1 MHQISFFHPPE
12 NSTAAVHGLELL
24 GERLATYLDPQ
35 QVNQIRRAYYY
46 AEQAHEGQRR
56 RSGEAYVTHPLAV
69 AGILADM
76 HMDAASLM
84 AAMLHDVIEDTGI
97 SKDALKQQFGESVAE
112 LVDGVSKLSQMENR
126 SRAEAQ
132 AENFQKMAMA
142 MARDIRVI
150 LVKLADRLHNMR
162 TLDSLNAEKRHRIA
176 SETLEIYAPIAQRLG
191 MQNVRVE
198 LQDLSFNAVYPMRAR
213 RIRAAIKNASRNR
226 KEVVE
231 KITQDIEHCLRQED
245 HQAEVIGREKPVY
258 SIYQKMKSK
267 RKSFSEIMDIFAFRI
282 IVDSVDTCY
291 RVLGCMH
298 NLYKPVPGQFKDYI
312 AIPKANGYQ
321 SLHTVLIGLNGIPI
335 EIQIRTREMEDMAN
349 NGIAAHWLYKSN
361 PAEAVNGSH
370 SRARR
375 WVQGLLEMQQ
385 SAGNSLEFIETVKI
399 DLFPNEIF
407 VFTPRGQI
415 IELPQGATPI
425 DFAYAVHSD
434 VGNMTVACKVNR
446 RLAPLSEILHS
457 GDTVEVI
464 TAPGAHPNP
473 GWLNFVMSAK
483 ARTAIRHYLKHQRHS
498 EAIELGQR
506 LLEKALHS
514 FGANF
519 SELTEEQKN
528 VLLANTGC
536 PDFSKVLEE
545 IGLGKRASLIAAR
558 QLLAS
563 TDVEAEK
570 NLTLKGRYASS
581 AKNKQAPLIIQG
593 TEGFLINFAKCC
605 YPIPGDHIVG
615 HISAERGLVVH
626 TEACHNSIELRDKPE
641 RLVALRWAE
650 NIDREFSVEIRVQ
663 LEKRR
668 GIIAQLAT
676 KITSLDANI
685 EKITVEDENPRI
697 SIIQL
702 LLGVRSR
709 VHLAQIMK
717 KLRHIK
723 AVSSVTRIKK

>member
-12 NSTAAVHGLELL
+12 NSTDSVHGLELL
-24 GERLATYLDPQ
+24 GEQLATYLDSSQ
-35 QVNQIRRAYYY
+35 INQIKRAYYY

-76 HMDAASLM
+76 HMDSASLM

-97 SKDALKQQFGESVAE
+97 PKDALQEQFGDSVAE

-198 LQDLSFNAVYPMRAR
+198 LQDLSFTAMYPMRAQ
-213 RIRAAIKNASRNR
+213 RIRAAVKNASRNR

-245 HQAEVIGREKPVY
+245 HKAEVIGREKPVY

-282 IVDSVDTCY
+282 VVDSVDTCY

-361 PAEAVNGSH
+361 PEESVNGSH

-385 SAGNSLEFIETVKI
+385 NAGNSLEFIETVKI
-399 DLFPNEIF
+399 DLFPNEIY
-407 VFTPRGQI
+407 VFTPRGKI

-425 DFAYAVHSD
+425 DFAYSVHSN
-434 VGNMTVACKVNR
+434 VGNTAVACKVNR
-446 RLAPLSEILHS
+446 RLAPLSETLKS
-457 GDTVEVI
+457 GDNVEII
-464 TAPGAHPNP
+464 TAPGAQPNP

-483 ARTAIRHYLKHQRHS
+483 ARTAIRHFLKNQRHT

-514 FGANF
+514 FGA
-519 SELTEEQKN
+519 SLVDLTDEQKQ
-528 VLLANTGC
+528 VLLMNTGHQ
-536 PDFSKVLEE
+536 DFSRVLEE

-563 TDVEAEK
+563 EGNDQPISLRERIVSSV
-570 NLTLKGRYASS
+570 KG
-581 AKNKQAPLIIQG
+581 KPKQPPLIIHG

-605 YPIPGDHIVG
+605 HPIPGDHIVG
-615 HISAERGLVVH
+615 HISSEKGLVVH
-626 TEACHNSIELRDKPE
+626 TEACHNSVELRDKPE
-641 RLVALRWAE
+641 KLVPLRWAE
-650 NIDREFSVEIRVQ
+650 TIDREFSVEIRVQ
-663 LEKRR
+663 LEKSR

-676 KITSLDANI
+676 KITSLEANI

-697 SIIQL
+697 SVIQL
-702 LLGVRSR
+702 LLGVTSR
-709 VHLAQIMK
+709 VHLAQVMK

-723 AVSSVTRIKK
+723 AVVSVTRIKK